1 MAVDCIEDA
10 ELEAVAVFRN
20 DMLALIPSLR
30 AFARGLCRN
39 RDLADDVVQEAMMR
53 AWAARE
59 TFKPGSNFRAWM
71 FTIVRNEFF
80 SVVRKRK
87 RETSLDPEFAAATL
101 IQEATQEG
109 GLHLDD
115 VDQAM
120 AKLPAHQAEVLWLI
134 AGAGLSYDEAAV
146 VVGCG
151 IGTVKSR
158 LNRARTAVRE
168 MIDGAPDYAPTT
180 SSRMIPS

>member
-1 MAVDCIEDA
+1 MAVDCIEQ
-10 ELEAVAVFRN
+10 EAPEDFAGFRD
-20 DMLALIPSLR
+20 DMVALIPSLR

-59 TFKPGSNFRAWM
+59 TFRPGSNFRAWM
-71 FTIVRNEFF
+71 FTILRNEFF

-87 RETSLDPEFAAATL
+87 RETSLDPEFAEATL
-101 IQEATQEG
+101 VQEATQEG

-115 VDQAM
+115 VDRAM

-134 AGAGLSYDEAAV
+134 AGAGLSYDEAAS

-158 LNRARTAVRE
+158 LNRARAAVRD
-168 MIDGAPDYAPTT
+168 MIDGAPDYAPTV
-180 SSRMIPS
+180 SSRVIPS